1 LRAEELQSNGS
12 SGAIAAKKPSGV
24 TRKMPVEVDTKDCTN
39 LSDAEITDLAD
50 LCASGPARFDIGVL
64 SKGRDAWVLVTQARI
79 EGKLHG
85 FSFTTLERIG
95 GTPCVLLG
103 VAHVKRSSQRN
114 TVLKGLMTEL
124 YRRALSAFPDEDVVV
139 GAKFADAGA
148 LEAFKSLAELI
159 PRPGHRAVGEERAWG
174 RRLVK
179 RFGVEGAYD
188 DQAFTVKGTGG
199 VVGVFDHET
208 SKPETVKP
216 EVAAFCKGLKP
227 AKGDCLI
234 VHGWAMAENLLKL
247 GAP

>member
-1 LRAEELQSNGS
+1 
-12 SGAIAAKKPSGV
+12 
-24 TRKMPVEVDTKDCTN
+24 MPVEVETKDCTN
-39 LSDAEITDLAD
+39 LSDAELTDLAD
-50 LCASGPARFDIGVL
+50 LCAAGPARFDIGVL
-64 SKGRDAWVLVTQARI
+64 SKARDAWVLVTMARI

-95 GTPCVLLG
+95 GTPCVLIGL
-103 VAHVKRSSQRN
+103 AHVKRTSQRN
-114 TVLKGLMTEL
+114 SVMKGLMTEL

-139 GAKFADAGA
+139 GAKFADPSG
-148 LEAFKSLAELI
+148 LEAFKSLEEII
-159 PRPGHRAVGEERAWG
+159 PRPDHRAVGEERAWG

-179 RFGVEGAYD
+179 RFGVEGTYD

-199 VVGVFDHET
+199 VVGVFDHD
-208 SKPETVKP
+208 SLKPEAVKP
-216 EVAAFCKGLKP
+216 EVAALFKGLKP